1 MWPTAVDATM
11 GLISI
16 SSVEAGGLDRRSG
29 GGEGLNVSPLTEVC
43 IKDADVDADKAA
55 GINAAAKALLVSR
68 RKAMVKDWRR

>member
-1 MWPTAVDATM
+1 M

-43 IKDADVDADKAA
+43 IKDADVDAR
-55 GINAAAKALLVSR
+55 INAAAKASLVSR